1 MLMCCGDGVFSF
13 SEVIF
18 SSLEPCTC
26 MKKVGG
32 FVGCSGGLGSA
43 VRALLSWHGGVD
55 EVKLA
60 GGRVG
65 GADRRLV
72 KVAFFRAEE

>member
-1 MLMCCGDGVFSF
+1 VDGLDWWI
-13 SEVIF
+13 EA
-18 SSLEPCTC
+18 
-26 MKKVGG
+26 
-32 FVGCSGGLGSA
+32 A

-72 KVAFFRAEE
+72 KVAFFRAEK

>member
-1 MLMCCGDGVFSF
+1 
-13 SEVIF
+13 
-18 SSLEPCTC
+18 
-26 MKKVGG
+26 MKKIGG
-32 FVGCSGGLGSA
+32 LVGCSGGLGSA
-43 VRALLSWHGGVD
+43 VKALLSWHGGVD

>member
-1 MLMCCGDGVFSF
+1 MDGW
-13 SEVIF
+13 
-18 SSLEPCTC
+18 T
-26 MKKVGG
+26 
-32 FVGCSGGLGSA
+32 GGLEAA

-60 GGRVG
+60 AGRVG

-72 KVAFFRAEE
+72 KVAFFRPEE